1 MTALRG
7 LALFLLQCVTTPVCA
22 LLMILAI
29 PLGGGVVFAL
39 AKLWC
44 GINVRAASLFGMHH
58 VIEQEGPEPTQAA
71 VILAKHSSAWE
82 TFFIVHHFPRLVP
95 VIKRELLKVPFF
107 GWGIAL
113 CKPIAID
120 RSARREARRQLNEQG
135 VARLADGLWVMVFPE
150 GTRIPAG
157 QRGRYASGGASVA
170 MAAGA
175 PVIAVAHDAGFFW
188 RKALLDKR
196 GGTIHVAISAPMYA
210 APGESATALTRRA
223 EQWIESRIESWG
235 HPPAALTA
243 RARTPLSRE
252 SEDGGDSDDAGSGNQ
267 ADTAVPRDAG

>member
-7 LALFLLQCVTTPVCA
+7 LALFLLQCVTTPICA

-44 GINVRAASLFGMHH
+44 GINVRAASLLGMRH
-58 VIEQEGPEPTQAA
+58 VIELEGPEPAQAA

-235 HPPAALTA
+235 HPPATLTA
-243 RARTPLSRE
+243 RARAPLSRE